1 MKKALNIIVTVM
13 GMIFRVVCAILVV
26 YVIYEGASICYDYGY
41 RIFTEPAL
49 SAGEGRKITVTVRED
64 MEPKEF
70 AELIVSKGLAEDE
83 ILVALQFLLSEYK
96 EDFRSGTFELSTAMT
111 VEEMMEHIA
120 TYEEESEEA
129 EG

>member
-1 MKKALNIIVTVM
+1 MKALNIISTVL

-26 YVIYEGASICYDYGY
+26 YVIYSGATICYDYGY

-49 SAGEGRKITVTVRED
+49 SAGEGRTVTVTVQED
-64 MEPKEF
+64 MKPQEF

-111 VEEMMEHIA
+111 VEEMMEYIA
-120 TYEEESEEA
+120 TYEEETEEK